1 MLDPSVCVCVCVC
14 VCEFTLSSK
23 RKASKS
29 GLIGQVLNHYYPKW
43 GIETTF
49 DWSMVLCLLKCMT
62 SIFFYLVKFQ
72 FNLEDCETELTMLN
86 KICLV
91 KV

>member
-1 MLDPSVCVCVCVC
+1 MCVCVCLCVCVC

-23 RKASKS
+23 CKASKS

-49 DWSMVLCLLKCMT
+49 DWSMVLCMTYNFFIWSNFNSILKIVRQNSQC
-62 SIFFYLVKFQ
+62 
-72 FNLEDCETELTMLN
+72 
-86 KICLV
+86 
-91 KV
+91 

>member
-1 MLDPSVCVCVCVC
+1 MQSKQI
-14 VCEFTLSSK
+14 SSH
-23 RKASKS
+23 RTST
-29 GLIGQVLNHYYPKW
+29 NHYLPKW
-43 GIETTF
+43 GIKTTLN
-49 DWSMVLCLLKCMT
+49 WSMDVVFVFKCMAYN
-62 SIFFYLVKFQ
+62 IYLVKFQ